1 LQTAQQTM
9 SHLGNRFDVRR
20 TLGWNEIARTD
31 NNCWNCCGIL
41 LLDAR
46 GVHHCWWQ
54 LCAGVCTRHQR
65 RHDGSWKW
73 LLLQQAWHEGRHVCM
88 RLSQRSKNWRRRRH
102 LIPFFARID
111 HHHSWRCD
119 GGTHRRRF
127 QAWTSDRRRLA
138 LVTIMVRRRSA
149 AETVHSDFC
158 LFLSEKWEVE

>member
-1 LQTAQQTM
+1 MQTAQQTM

-73 LLLQQAWHEGRHVCM
+73 LLLQQAWCEGRHVRM
-88 RLSQRSKNWRRRRH
+88 RISQRSKNWRRRRRH
-102 LIPFFARID
+102 LIPFLQGLIITAFGDAMAEPTGAVFRPGRARGGGWRLSP
-111 HHHSWRCD
+111 SW
-119 GGTHRRRF
+119 
-127 QAWTSDRRRLA
+127 
-138 LVTIMVRRRSA
+138 
-149 AETVHSDFC
+149 
-158 LFLSEKWEVE
+158 